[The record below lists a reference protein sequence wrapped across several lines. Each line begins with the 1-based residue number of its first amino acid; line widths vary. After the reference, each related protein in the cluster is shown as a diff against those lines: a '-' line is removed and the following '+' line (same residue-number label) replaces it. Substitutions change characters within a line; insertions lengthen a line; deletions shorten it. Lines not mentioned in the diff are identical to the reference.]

1 MNKNTAAADA
11 KHYVSVFHMI
21 NVIINLFLII
31 PVYSAEIP
39 VMAVFKSGEVFLQ
52 SGQKELPVETGQT
65 FRVSDRIKTGNGIL
79 DIQIGTNSVVR
90 IGKNTKFLL
99 TKLFEENGTVKV
111 NLNLNEGSALA
122 KVVKK
127 MDKGSEFKITT
138 PTKTAGV
145 RATQFMVQEGQ
156 DSTSKNESEKI
167 PDGIFVKE
175 GEVTVKAAY
184 SQNQISVK
192 AGEELITAQKKIQAQ
207 MLDSFMKEKLR
218 ILETLN
224 VLQEENYKLL
234 QEQYRKNQEILKKK

>member
-1 MNKNTAAADA
+1 
-11 KHYVSVFHMI
+11 
-21 NVIINLFLII
+21 
-31 PVYSAEIP
+31 
-39 VMAVFKSGEVFLQ
+39 
-52 SGQKELPVETGQT
+52 T

-90 IGKNTKFLL
+90 IGKNTAFLL

-127 MDKGSEFKITT
+127 MEKGSEFKITT

-145 RATQFMVQEGQ
+145 RGTQFMVQEGQ
-156 DSTSKNESEKI
+156 DSTSKSESEKI

-184 SQNQISVK
+184 SQRQISVK

-234 QEQYRKNQEILKKK
+234 QEQYRKNQELLKK